1 MRATPPYLGPEER
14 QLILN
19 CARLDLDGHLMEQT
33 EELLHKPL
41 AWDAIL
47 FFAGLHSVGPL
58 LYRNLKRFEGANTIP
73 REARRTLL
81 CLSHRPAYQ
90 NRQFSRALHDLLEVF
105 ARGGIPVIVLK
116 GLSLVELIYRNLSLR
131 PLIDINLLIP
141 RERLEK
147 ARGLLW
153 QGGYV
158 MRLLDPSRGRSFS
171 QLKLT
176 RPGNFRVNLLLQ
188 WHPVNWPR
196 IHAIDLRRFWE
207 EAQPARL
214 SGQDALIPS
223 PIDLVLYL
231 CLLPDRHGFL
241 NIAALDVEDPKEF
254 VFTEWTEN
262 RLIRFTDI
270 RETIR
275 HHQATIDWSELVE
288 RAKAIG
294 IEGSVYASLI
304 WITTLFGP
312 TVEPWV
318 VEALRPPACR
328 HLRRRLY
335 EALSGN
341 SRDHKTHAATN
352 GVARSWWMKQR
363 KRTQIRLT
371 HLLLLFEFA
380 FPSRHELRVLYRLD
394 SNKGTFGIYVL
405 HVANSLV
412 VGILPW
418 IYRVLTKRKPPAISA
433 HGAPSR
439 AGGRS

>member
-1 MRATPPYLGPEER
+1 MRATPPYLGPEGR

-58 LYRNLKRFEGANTIP
+58 LYRNLKRFKGANTIP
-73 REARRTLL
+73 REARRTLF

-116 GLSLVELIYRNLSLR
+116 GLSLVELIYGNLSLR
-131 PLIDINLLIP
+131 PLIDLNLLIP
-141 RERLEK
+141 GERLER
-147 ARGLLW
+147 AR
-153 QGGYV
+153 
-158 MRLLDPSRGRSFS
+158 RLLGREGYAVRTWDPYQRGMFS
-171 QLKLT
+171 QLKLV
-176 RPGNFRVNLLLQ
+176 RASDFRINLVLQ

-196 IHAIDLRRFWE
+196 IHALDLRRFWG
-207 EAQPARL
+207 EAQPVRL
-214 SGQDALIPS
+214 SGRDALIPS

-231 CLLPDRHGFL
+231 CLVPERHGFL
-241 NIAALDVEDPKEF
+241 NIPALDVEDPNEF

-275 HHQATIDWSELVE
+275 HYRATIDWSELVE

-318 VEALRPPACR
+318 LESLRLPACR
-328 HLRRRLY
+328 RLRRRLY

-341 SRDHKTHAATN
+341 SSDHKTHAATN

-363 KRTQIRLT
+363 KRTQVRLT
-371 HLLLLFEFA
+371 HFLLLFEFA

-405 HVANSLV
+405 HVAKSLV
-412 VGILPW
+412 FGILPW

-433 HGAPSR
+433 RGAPVR